1 MILFSLSLR
10 SFPGKMKVILKVE
23 KADKKKKKYYY
34 SIFAVEERLSDEVT
48 CQGAHRKF

>member
-23 KADKKKKKYYY
+23 KADKKKNNT
-34 SIFAVEERLSDEVT
+34 IIAFLQLRRD
-48 CQGAHRKF
+48 